1 MLNTLNSFAKT
12 PSGVYHKSM
21 EENKQTQPDSSTLSQ
36 EAEEVLSIDS
46 AAEAEGKPLEEGKKQ
61 TLLMKLQ
68 QMKVGEKIQLAMK
81 GGREIRSILIRDTS
95 KEISTAVLENLK
107 ITLSEIEI
115 LAKQKTTPEE
125 LLRIISKNREWIK
138 NYSIMLAL
146 VTNPKT
152 PPGVAL
158 SFIRLLKRKDLEL
171 ISKNKSVPEVVRVTA
186 KKLADERRV

>member
-1 MLNTLNSFAKT
+1 
-12 PSGVYHKSM
+12 
-21 EENKQTQPDSSTLSQ
+21 
-36 EAEEVLSIDS
+36 
-46 AAEAEGKPLEEGKKQ
+46 GKPLEEGKKQ